1 MYILLLFGLLDDIC
15 RSLVAR
21 PDALASPMRAHVLC
35 SMCMCANASVYVTA
49 CVRIPHFVLTFVCRI
64 AYVHLYYTD
73 PSACLS
79 LLHPLPPII
88 IHASLRRQL
97 FSLSSAAYHLAKLM
111 LVQNTLPIIEH
122 YTAATYNE
130 IELPDDYF
138 ILLNMPKNS
147 I

>member
-35 SMCMCANASVYVTA
+35 SMCMCASASVYVSA
-49 CVRIPHFVLTFVCRI
+49 CVRIPPFVLTFVCRI

-73 PSACLS
+73 PSAFLPV
-79 LLHPLPPII
+79 LHPLPQI
-88 IHASLRRQL
+88 IHASLCRHL
-97 FSLSSAAYHLAKLM
+97 FSLSSAAYHLATLM
-111 LVQNTLPIIEH
+111 FVQNTLPSIEP
-122 YTAATYNE
+122 YTAATYNQ

-138 ILLNMPKNS
+138 ACPALRG
-147 I
+147 